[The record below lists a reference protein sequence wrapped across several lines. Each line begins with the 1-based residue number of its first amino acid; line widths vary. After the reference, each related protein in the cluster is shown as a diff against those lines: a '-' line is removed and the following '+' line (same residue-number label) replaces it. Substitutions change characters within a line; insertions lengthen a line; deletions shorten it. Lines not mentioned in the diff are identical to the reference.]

1 MNTIRIA
8 VAVTRSPV
16 GQTAAN
22 LAAAIDWVKRARR
35 EGASIVCFPE
45 LNLTGYTTRPL
56 ITALAET
63 IPGTVSDT
71 LRNLA
76 VREGITI
83 LAGLCEQG
91 PQATCYASHIVA
103 SADGSMGV
111 YRKLYLAQ
119 PERPVFT
126 AAKGMP
132 TLFRSY
138 GSTFGIQLC
147 YDAHFPELS
156 TYMALRGAEIV
167 FVPHASPR
175 GDSEEKLRSWMR
187 HLPARAYDNS
197 LYIVA
202 CNQTGDNGQGL
213 DMPGLGLIIDP
224 SGNVLDQDASG
235 QEGLLVV
242 ELKQSVLERVRNHH
256 IGYFLASRRNDVYQS
271 VSQAAHQK
279 LESPRSVASPQK
291 NLN

>member
-1 MNTIRIA
+1 MNDIRIA

-16 GQTAAN
+16 GQTADN
-22 LAAAIDWVKRARR
+22 LAATVDWVKRARR
-35 EGASIVCFPE
+35 EGAAIICFPE

-56 ITALAET
+56 ITTLAET
-63 IPGTVSDT
+63 IPGAVADT

-76 VREGITI
+76 VSEGITI

-91 PQATCYASHIVA
+91 PQGACYASHLVA
-103 SADGSMGV
+103 NADGSMGV

-132 TLFRSY
+132 ALFRSH

-156 TYMALRGAEIV
+156 TYMALQGAEIL

-197 LYIVA
+197 LYVVA
-202 CNQTGDNGQGL
+202 CNQAGDNGQGL

-235 QEGLLVV
+235 QEGLLVA
-242 ELKQSVLERVRNHH
+242 ELKQAVLQRVRNHH
-256 IGYFLASRRNDVYQS
+256 IGFFLGSRRTDVCS
-271 VSQAAHQK
+271 ALSHTA
-279 LESPRSVASPQK
+279 
-291 NLN
+291 